1 LDLLQNKSLPQML
14 HLDGILVLEVA
25 TSWRCPQLE
34 LWELIKSKKYGST
47 EILFLRRTATHVAFN
62 PVIASE

>member
-1 LDLLQNKSLPQML
+1 ML

-62 PVIASE
+62 PVIVSE